1 MNGALFTPLITVMA
15 INNFATIENR
25 TKKNE
30 IEKET
35 ATCQPL
41 AQLDGKL
48 QHKEK
53 ANLGT

>member
-15 INNFATIENR
+15 INNFATIEQNR
-25 TKKNE
+25 KKNE